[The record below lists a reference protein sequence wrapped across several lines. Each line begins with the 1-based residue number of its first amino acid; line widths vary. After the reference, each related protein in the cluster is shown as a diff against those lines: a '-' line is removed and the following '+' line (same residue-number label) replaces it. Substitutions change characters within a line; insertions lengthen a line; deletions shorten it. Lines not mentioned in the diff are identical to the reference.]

1 MASLSDITVAIST
14 NISNFQKGLD
24 RAQRKLQK
32 AGKGFKEAGTTM
44 SQSLTLPLAAAGAGA
59 VKAASD
65 FEDAVAEIRKVSDQ
79 ETASKLAGQIR
90 QMATEIPLA
99 QSEIANLAADAAR
112 FGVSGTKNIQ
122 QFTKTVAQ
130 MSFTTDLSAQEAG
143 RSLAKIA
150 DQTDT
155 PISEIDRLG
164 STIVKLGD
172 NMATSQNEIV
182 KAMSR
187 GAIAARNFGLSGQEI
202 AGLSARINE
211 VSESSERAGT
221 RLRRVFQEL
230 ANPKTVQKV
239 AQNLGMTSSEF
250 KALKNNSPAK
260 AIQAVVQQISRG
272 GQAGKEM
279 ANIFA
284 TSSRAALRGLASDT
298 QALNQ
303 ALGMARNEFKANGE
317 LSRQAAIQ
325 QAKFGNQLQLALN
338 RLRNVA
344 ITIGNKLMPFVLD
357 LVNAIQRGISS
368 FTSLSSRM
376 QDIIIV
382 GAGIAAALGPVLFI
396 FGFFVSSVLPGLI
409 SALSVASSAFAA
421 LLGPVGAIAAAIAA
435 GATLIIANWEQVKA
449 AFVNSG
455 LAKLVK
461 TIGSKIKDGVQ
472 IIIGAIKFLFNQL
485 NMTSD
490 EGKNAFQAILK
501 RLFTI
506 AKSIMSAFFSV
517 LKTVFSAVAPLITNV
532 TVAFEKFAT
541 FMTNIFSDPEKALKA
556 LGDIFKQVFAGVLN
570 VLESVINGIFDFVQS
585 LAGVIP
591 GVSSAMESAKSAVT
605 DAKKGI
611 VDALDLKEQQKNI
624 NNTKD
629 ALTGL
634 ASKFK
639 DLGTLPSL
647 PSLGGGGGG
656 GKSGGGDSSLSK
668 VTDEGGGGTGP
679 SKAKTVPEGALEN
692 VKGYA
697 TLQRKAAQSTKKLN
711 KEMARQ
717 AERQRRNAVINQQA
731 GQIIGRTMKRTTQQ
745 LTKTFSAALV
755 GTQSLSKG
763 MAAFGDFMQKM
774 FQKLIQKVIQL
785 IIKMTILKALQTAI
799 GGGLGGGI
807 GGGAIGGVMKGLTG
821 GMSGMFGGGGSG
833 GGGSM
838 NISGSLKGDDI
849 NLAGQRA
856 QGASNRIN
864 GAGIN

>member
-1 MASLSDITVAIST
+1 
-14 NISNFQKGLD
+14 
-24 RAQRKLQK
+24 
-32 AGKGFKEAGTTM
+32 M

-112 FGVSGTKNIQ
+112 FGVSGSKNIQ

-230 ANPKTVQKV
+230 QEPKKVEKV
-239 AQNLGMTSSEF
+239 AQALDMTAEEF
-250 KALKNNSPAK
+250 RALRDSTPQKALT
-260 AIQAVVQQISRG
+260 AVVEKISQG
-272 GQAGKEM
+272 GAEGKKM

-298 QALNQ
+298 QALNE

-325 QAKFGNQLQLALN
+325 QQKFSNQLQLALN
-338 RLRNVA
+338 KLRNVA

-357 LVNAIQRGISS
+357 LVNAIQRGISAFS
-368 FTSLSSRM
+368 SLSSRM

-409 SALSVASSAFAA
+409 SALSAVAGALGSITAIINPVGLAFA
-421 LLGPVGAIAAAIAA
+421 GAAA
-435 GATLIIANWEQVKA
+435 LIITNWQQVKA
-449 AFVNSG
+449 FFQGLGIVQAIKNIGSVLRSTVEIIVG
-455 LAKLVK
+455 LASLLVSKLSQLFDGASGTLRSIGQRFRSVITNIFQ
-461 TIGSKIKDGVQ
+461 TIQ
-472 IIIGAIKFLFNQL
+472 
-485 NMTSD
+485 
-490 EGKNAFQAILK
+490 
-501 RLFTI
+501 
-506 AKSIMSAFFSV
+506 
-517 LKTVFSAVAPLITNV
+517 TVFSGIIDFVITWGKGLFDIFRSIGRFVNGD
-532 TVAFEKFAT
+532 TTEAFRAFKDG
-541 FMTNIFSDPEKALKA
+541 MKNIF
-556 LGDIFKQVFAGVLN
+556 LGILSIV
-570 VLESVINGIFDFVQS
+570 ESVINGILNQFES
-585 LAGVIP
+585 LAQGLGIDSIADGLKTAQEEVTNLKKDIIENL
-591 GVSSAMESAKSAVT
+591 GMQKQADDVERYKDNVLAAGSALENIGEKAVS
-605 DAKKGI
+605 
-611 VDALDLKEQQKNI
+611 N
-624 NNTKD
+624 
-629 ALTGL
+629 
-634 ASKFK
+634 F
-639 DLGTLPSL
+639 SL
-647 PSLGGGGGG
+647 PSLGGGGAGG
-656 GKSGGGDSSLSK
+656 SGDGGSSLSK
-668 VTDEGGGGTGP
+668 VTDGGGGGTGP
-679 SKAKTVPEGALEN
+679 SKAKTVPDGALEN
-692 VKGYA
+692 VKGFA
-697 TLQRKAAQSTKKLN
+697 TLQEKAAQSTKKLN
-711 KEMARQ
+711 KSMARQ

-745 LTKTFSAALV
+745 LTKTFSAALA

-799 GGGLGGGI
+799 GGGLGGGL

-821 GMSGMFGGGGSG
+821 GMSGMFGNGGSG
-833 GGGSM
+833 GGGGM
-838 NISGSLKGDDI
+838 NISGSLKGEDI
-849 NLAGQRA
+849 NIAGQRA
-856 QGASNRIN
+856 QGATNRIN